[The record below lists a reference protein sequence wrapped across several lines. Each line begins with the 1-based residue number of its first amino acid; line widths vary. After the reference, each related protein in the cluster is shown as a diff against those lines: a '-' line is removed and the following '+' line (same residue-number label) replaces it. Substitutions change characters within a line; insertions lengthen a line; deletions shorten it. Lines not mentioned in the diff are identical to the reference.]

1 MGKKSKYP
9 SYSSGSITVNGQTVA
24 TNKRDSKNNIVDSS
38 YNMSGKEKEIY
49 DSVQDNLMSSLG
61 NLFSVSDEKREEWGN
76 QLNAYKNQGIKQINE
91 IYTPM
96 ETNLKNDISSRFGNL
111 NNSIFLDQLD
121 NITDKKA
128 QATAQ
133 LSENITALQSDLY
146 NQELTN
152 RLNLI
157 SFLNG
162 LYSGF
167 NNNILNYIQAAN
179 SNAGAGNSYNNAAYN
194 ASNQNNWL
202 GTLTNFGTNVLGS
215 FANSYSNSIFKK

>member
-24 TNKRDSKNNIVDSS
+24 TNKRDSQNNIVDSS
-38 YNMSGKEKEIY
+38 YNMSEKEKEIY

-61 NLFSVSDEKREEWGN
+61 NLFSISDEKREEWGN
-76 QLNAYKNQGIKQINE
+76 QLDAYKNQGIKEIND
-91 IYTPM
+91 IFTPM
-96 ETNLKNDISSRFGNL
+96 ETDLKNDISSRFGNL

-179 SNAGAGNSYNNAAYN
+179 ANAGAGNSYNNAAYN
-194 ASNQNNWL
+194 ASNQNSWL
-202 GTLTNFGTNVLGS
+202 GTLTNFGTNVLGN
-215 FANSYSNSIFKK
+215 FTNAYSNSIFKK